1 MLNSRLNAA
10 RRIASALV
18 PSETDVETA
27 IASTARLIL
36 TIAEA
41 HSEAKVPIAMCQDSL
56 AALSTTIAKLTEARA
71 AIAEAHAALATD
83 RVNAGLS
90 AYGMGDVGE
99 CPPASGSLTL
109 VAGNDVA
116 V

>member
-10 RRIASALV
+10 RRIATALI
-18 PSETDVETA
+18 PSESDIETA

-56 AALSTTIAKLTEARA
+56 AALSTTIARLTEARA
-71 AIAEAHAALATD
+71 AIADAHAALASD
-83 RVNAGLS
+83 RINAGTQLLRNGRCR
-90 AYGMGDVGE
+90 GMPACVGQ
-99 CPPASGSLTL
+99 PYPRRRK
-109 VAGNDVA
+109 
-116 V
+116 

>member
-10 RRIASALV
+10 RRIASALI
-18 PSETDVETA
+18 PSESDIETA
-27 IASTARLIL
+27 IASTARLVL

-56 AALSTTIAKLTEARA
+56 AALSTTIARLTEARA
-71 AIAEAHAALATD
+71 AIADAHAALAAD
-83 RVNAGLS
+83 RINAGLS

-116 V
+116 L